1 MVKAETLQVRQR
13 ELWENYEHL
22 LAMGAAG
29 IGSKYEASLLKRLDW
44 WVDAER
50 ECRQEDQP
58 VGERY
63 TGCIWGEGKVCP
75 DAVACCS
82 VCAYTRRWQIDR
94 DFIEV

>member
-44 WVDAER
+44 WVGAER
-50 ECRQEDQP
+50 ECRLD
-58 VGERY
+58 ERY
-63 TGCIWGEGKVCP
+63 TSCIWGEGKECP

-82 VCAYTRRWQIDR
+82 VCAYTRRWQLT
-94 DFIEV
+94 ETS